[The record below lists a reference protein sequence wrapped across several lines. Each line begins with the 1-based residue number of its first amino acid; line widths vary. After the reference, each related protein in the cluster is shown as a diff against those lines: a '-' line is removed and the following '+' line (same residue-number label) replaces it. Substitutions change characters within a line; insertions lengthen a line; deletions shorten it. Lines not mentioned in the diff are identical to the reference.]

1 MRENISI
8 KSKRLVLPELSL
20 KAKTMATIC
29 AVVMGVFLPQL
40 CHVAGSF
47 LGVKSGLGE
56 MLLPMHLTV
65 LLVGFLAGPLAGGI
79 AGAATP
85 LISFSLTAMPGVV
98 MLPFIVLEL
107 AVYGV
112 VSGLVRNWK
121 VPAVGKVFLAQIS
134 GRVIR
139 GLGICLS
146 VYAFGNEK
154 VAVSVIFTSIVAGAA
169 GICLQWILIPVVLHL
184 AGKESFD
191 E

>member
-1 MRENISI
+1 MREKISV
-8 KSKRLVLPELSL
+8 KSNRLVLPELSI

-47 LGVKSGLGE
+47 FGVKSGLGE

-107 AVYGV
+107 VVYGM
-112 VSGLVRNWK
+112 VSGMVRNRKAPAIAK
-121 VPAVGKVFLAQIS
+121 VLIAQIS
-134 GRVIR
+134 GRMLR
-139 GLGICLS
+139 GLAICLS

-154 VAVSVIFTSIVAGAA
+154 VAVSVIFTSIVTGAV
-169 GICLQWILIPVVLHL
+169 GICLQWVLIPLVLRF